1 MRSKIVVPALVVAC
15 ALGTTD
21 IAFAQANTAAQPAV
35 ESATARVKAHHR
47 EKTILRPSTATG
59 MSRGTPGARHN
70 FYKESV
76 TDDTTRVEGPR
87 NRAGTFARVNA

>member
-1 MRSKIVVPALVVAC
+1 MRSKFVVPALVVAC

-35 ESATARVKAHHR
+35 ELATAARVKAHHR
-47 EKTILRPSTATG
+47 ERTILRPSTTTG

-70 FYKESV
+70 FYKEP
-76 TDDTTRVEGPR
+76 G
-87 NRAGTFARVNA
+87 N